1 MRAQTD
7 SSRRAYL
14 AGVGSAVSLGIAGCL
29 GGGGSDDT
37 VTVAH
42 MPIFPDL
49 QYYVMESEGYLAEI
63 DATIENQEFSN
74 GPDIV
79 QAMGGGEIDIAMFG
93 VVPAMITIDRGINA
107 QVTAANIKEPMAIL
121 THDEFAPLWAEH
133 GSDAFDVWAEENG
146 EQFTF
151 GTFPQ
156 GSVPDVLLRYWLQQE
171 GVDPEADVTITEI
184 NGANAVFQAIAN
196 DEIDGAS
203 IMEPVPSRVAEEGLS
218 YETFRTSAEIMPGQ
232 PAAVT
237 LMTDSVRESA
247 VATEF
252 LDQHVRATT
261 FIDENPSATAEIV
274 ESGIGMPAEQAQ
286 QALAGPLAN
295 FVTDPREVEAGTEI
309 FAEFAA
315 DNDQTDEQLTVDQ
328 IFDYSV
334 YDNL

>member
-7 SSRRAYL
+7 SSRRTYL

-315 DNDQTDEQLTVDQ
+315 DNDQTDEQLTLDQ

>member
-1 MRAQTD
+1 MVEQTRF
-7 SSRRAYL
+7 SRRAYV
-14 AGVGSAVSLGIAGCL
+14 AGVGSAATLGVAGCL
-29 GGGGSDDT
+29 GGGGDDT

-49 QYYVMESEGYLAEI
+49 QYYVMESEDYLAEI
-63 DATIENQEFSN
+63 DATIDNQEFGN

-79 QAMGGGEIDIAMFG
+79 QAMGGGEVDIAMFG
-93 VVPAMITIDRGINA
+93 VVPAMITIDRGIGA

-121 THDEFAPLWAEH
+121 THDEFAPLWDEH
-133 GSDAFDVWAEENG
+133 GSDAFDIWADENG

-171 GVDPEADVTITEI
+171 GVDPETDVTITGI
-184 NGANAVFQAIAN
+184 SGANAVFQAIAN
-196 DEIDGAS
+196 GEIDGAS
-203 IMEPVPSRVAEEGLS
+203 IMEPVPSRVDEEGLS

-237 LMTDSVRESA
+237 LMTDSVRESP
-247 VATEF
+247 VATQF
-252 LDQHVRATT
+252 LNQHVRATT
-261 FIDENPSATAEIV
+261 FINENQSATADIV

-286 QALAGPLAN
+286 QALGGPLAN
-295 FVTDPREVEAGTEI
+295 FVTDPREIEAGTEI

-315 DNDQTDEQLTVDQ
+315 DNGQTDEQLTRDQ
-328 IFDYSV
+328 IFDYSI
-334 YDNL
+334 YETL

>member
-1 MRAQTD
+1 MVGQM
-7 SSRRAYL
+7 SRRAYV
-14 AGVGSAVSLGIAGCL
+14 AGVGSAVTLGAAGCL
-29 GGGGSDDT
+29 GGGGDDA

-49 QYYVMESEGYLAEI
+49 QYYVMESEGYFESI
-63 DATIENQEFSN
+63 DATIENQEFGN

-79 QAMGGGEIDIAMFG
+79 QAMSGGGIDIAMFG
-93 VVPAMITIDRGINA
+93 IVPAMITIDRGIAA

-121 THDEFAPLWAEH
+121 SHDSFGPLWEEH
-133 GSDAFDVWAEENG
+133 GSDAFAVWAEENG

-171 GVDPEADVTITEI
+171 GVDPAEDVTITEI

-203 IMEPVPSRVAEEGLS
+203 IMEPVPSRVAEEGFS

-237 LMTDSVRESA
+237 LMTDSVRESS
-247 VATEF
+247 VATQF
-252 LDQHVRATT
+252 LEQHLQATQ
-261 FIDENPSATAEIV
+261 FIDENPSATADIV
-274 ESGIGMPAEQAQ
+274 ESGIGMSAEQAQ
-286 QALAGPLAN
+286 QALSGPLAN
-295 FVTDPREVEAGTEI
+295 FVTAPQEIEAGTEI

-315 DNDQTDEQLTVDQ
+315 ENGQTDEQLTLDQ

-334 YDNL
+334 YDSV